1 MSREAEIA
9 KLRRRIL
16 LKCSGVV
23 PGLRIPVVVLPLDQ
37 ILRRLEVSVNPI
49 VVQIVRVHEVVLGK
63 CVVQSEISTIFEGLD
78 VTAPIAVALV
88 WLLRVFHLVRATG

>member
-1 MSREAEIA
+1 M
-9 KLRRRIL
+9 
-16 LKCSGVV
+16 
-23 PGLRIPVVVLPLDQ
+23 DQ